1 MGNVPES
8 QRPTPNSTI
17 GRLLLINGPLLG
29 LVVLLWLAA
38 SKAEGY
44 LSGLEELIAIFGLMG
59 LGTLVHLVQ
68 AAVTKGS
75 RVGYLFIA
83 ALYGVVFCCF
93 CYVFAHMGKLN
104 PGG

>member
-1 MGNVPES
+1 MDNVPDS

-29 LVVLLWLAA
+29 LVALLWLVA

-44 LSGLEELIAIFGLMG
+44 LSGLEEIIAIFGLMG
-59 LGTLVHLVQ
+59 LGTLVNLVL
-68 AAVTKGS
+68 AAVTKES
-75 RVGYLFIA
+75 RAGYLFMA
-83 ALYGVVFCCF
+83 VLYGAVFCCF
-93 CYVFAHMGKLN
+93 CYIFAHIGKLN